1 MKKYGNI
8 LIENVPN
15 ESTQFLKALCTNYK
29 SSNKPLVDQVCMYL
43 IFISFHLFQS
53 SKIKDKSLRIFL
65 SSSFYLF
72 SSF

>member
-29 SSNKPLVDQVCMYL
+29 PSNKPLVDQVCIYMLHTTHTILYC
-43 IFISFHLFQS
+43 FIDLE
-53 SKIKDKSLRIFL
+53 IIM
-65 SSSFYLF
+65 
-72 SSF
+72 

>member
-29 SSNKPLVDQVCMYL
+29 PSNKPLVDQVCMYFNIL
-43 IFISFHLFQS
+43 
-53 SKIKDKSLRIFL
+53 
-65 SSSFYLF
+65 YLF
-72 SSF
+72 IRFNQII